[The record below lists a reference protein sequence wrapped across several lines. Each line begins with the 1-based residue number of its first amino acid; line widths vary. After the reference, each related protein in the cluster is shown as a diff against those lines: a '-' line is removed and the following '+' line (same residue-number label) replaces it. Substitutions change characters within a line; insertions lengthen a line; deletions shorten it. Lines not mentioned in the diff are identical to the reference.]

1 MMGRDEAES
10 GLVVIVKGTFRS
22 GTCDQKSERMS
33 NVNSQGWE
41 LHMSLHATDFMAG

>member
-1 MMGRDEAES
+1 MMGRDEVES
-10 GLVVIVKGTFRS
+10 VLVIVKGTFCS
-22 GTCDQKSERMS
+22 GTHGQKSERMS